1 MNQPLNIRELSK
13 NINDYISRFPPE
25 IQTLLEKLR
34 TTIRHAA
41 PGAEETISYGI
52 PAFRLNGNLVHFA
65 AFKKHIGFYPAPS
78 AIRAF
83 QNELATYKSSK
94 GAVQFPVEKPI
105 PQALVSKIVK
115 FRVKENLKKSGCNP
129 KLKK

>member
-1 MNQPLNIRELSK
+1 MNQPLNKQELSK
-13 NINDYISRFPPE
+13 NITDYISRFPPE
-25 IQTLLEKLR
+25 IQTLLEKIR
-34 TTIRHAA
+34 ITIRKAA

-52 PAFRLNGNLVHFA
+52 PTFRLNGNLVHFA
-65 AFKKHIGFYPAPS
+65 AFKKHVGFYPAPS

-105 PQALVSKIVK
+105 PQTLISKIVK
-115 FRVKENLKKSGCNP
+115 FRVKENLNKSVSKP